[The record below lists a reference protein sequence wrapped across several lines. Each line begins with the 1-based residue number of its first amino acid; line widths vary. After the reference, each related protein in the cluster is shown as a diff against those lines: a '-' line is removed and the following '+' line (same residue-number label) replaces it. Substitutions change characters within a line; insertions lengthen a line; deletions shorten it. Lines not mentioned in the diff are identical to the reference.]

1 MRKWIADKVL
11 TLLSY
16 MFRLIGIDVV
26 FATIYTKEL
35 NKLEEQINAYININ
49 KD

>member
-1 MRKWIADKVL
+1 MRKWVADKVL
-11 TLLSY
+11 TLLSHI
-16 MFRLIGIDVV
+16 FRLIGIDVV

-35 NKLEEQINAYININ
+35 NKLEEQINAYINLN